1 MSEAPLIIH
10 ASCVAVNGAGL
21 LILGP
26 SGAGKSGLALQL
38 MAFGAALVA
47 DDRTL
52 LRRAGADIIADAPPQ
67 IAGRIEARGIG
78 ILNATPYGPVRLRA
92 IVDLAQ
98 PEGERLPPLRTMAL
112 LDKEIPL
119 IYKGEGPY
127 FAAALMQ
134 YLKGD
139 RSA

>member
-1 MSEAPLIIH
+1 MNDAPLIIH

-38 MAFGAALVA
+38 MAYGAVLVA
-47 DDRTL
+47 DDRTML
-52 LRRAGADIIADAPPQ
+52 HRVGDDIIADAPPT

-78 ILNATPYGPVRLRA
+78 ILTATPHGPVALRA

-98 PEGERLPPLRTMAL
+98 PEPDRLPPLRVMPL

-139 RSA
+139 RTA